1 MSNLYDQIEVNINIL
16 HQRFGSEPNMMS
28 RRNRKNNIITSS
40 FYKVLYKLNIYQKL
54 IDSGFIRGWFAE
66 FQEYWNTI
74 LGGRPLLFHDFYFLY
89 SSYRTKFAQVE
100 VKHRADENDFL
111 MSWQRPENIF
121 LIFKEA
127 YLDALSPFA
136 YYPYRRYIKRGD
148 QVLEYGC
155 GSAPI
160 VTSLINDS
168 NKHLEFT
175 LADLPQYTYHFAKW
189 RLRQHGVNFI
199 DLSPHLLPRFKN
211 DFNLIFLTNV
221 LEHLPKP
228 LDTVRHL
235 TENLKSNG
243 YLIFDYILGDG
254 AGLDTL
260 ESVNDRALVLDYLK
274 ENYLIVKGSLEYTKS
289 MGSTIAQK
297 VIKKIG

>member
-1 MSNLYDQIEVNINIL
+1 MRNLYDQLEVNIDTL
-16 HQRFGSEPNMMS
+16 HQRFDSDPKMMS
-28 RRNRKNNIITSS
+28 RQNRTSNIITSS
-40 FYKVLYKLNIYQKL
+40 LYKLLYKLNIYQKL
-54 IDSGFIRGWFAE
+54 IDSGIIRGWFTE
-66 FQEYWNTI
+66 FQEYWNRV
-74 LGGRPLLFHDFYFLY
+74 LGGRPLLFHDFFFLY

-100 VKHRADENDFL
+100 VKFQANENDFL

-136 YYPYRRYIKRGD
+136 YYPYKRYMKKGD
-148 QVLEYGC
+148 KVLEYGC

-160 VTSLINDS
+160 ITSLIND
-168 NKHLEFT
+168 NKKQFEFT
-175 LADLPQYTYHFAKW
+175 LADIPQFTYHFTKW

-199 DLSPHLLPRFKN
+199 DMSPHLLPRFKN

-221 LEHLPKP
+221 LEHLPRP
-228 LDTVRHL
+228 LETVKHL

-260 ESVNDRALVLDYLK
+260 ESVNDRPHVLDYIK
-274 ENYLIVKGSLEYTKS
+274 EHYLIVKGSLEQNKS
-289 MGSTIAQK
+289 MGTTIAQK
-297 VIKKIG
+297 NFKKIG